1 MKYGTSFFTQVSLDD
16 ENPTNIHVGA
26 TAKTIK
32 ADKPIELRGDSELA
46 NEILD
51 MFDKWHAHK
60 EIWDDELDSYIFT
73 IEKEIRTTNRKKL
86 AWGKKGT
93 KYFSPSSAN
102 SDPRELFHKI
112 RGDKRD
118 KDENEQPH
126 RGRWRRLGEAFGTML
141 QRDLL
146 FIEKH
151 WEKEFGYPPPFV
163 PFYVKVGEREYPAWE
178 KFAQEI
184 LHIEHEGR
192 TISMM
197 GQCDAILVD
206 TRTGELII
214 FEIKSKQTTNAQT
227 GFFSMKEAKEDHAKQ
242 VILYNELYR
251 KFGISRSVLMYGNL
265 SKKGWNM
272 SPEDYAKNP
281 DMRAFEIM
289 VTEQDITAILNK
301 FVDVLIAIERDEKPA
316 LDIDKFTFNNFKEAC
331 IASLTQDE
339 YDDLERQVIAIGRS
353 KLPQWKKNSYNEAWT
368 LIQGL
373 YTGNIG

>member
-1 MKYGTSFFTQVSLDD
+1 VSFFTQVSIEDD
-16 ENPTNIHVGA
+16 VPERSV
-26 TAKTIK
+26 K
-32 ADKPIELRGDSELA
+32 KPRAVELRGDSDLA

-51 MFDKWHAHK
+51 MLDKWHGHK
-60 EIWDDELDSYIFT
+60 EIWDDELDAQIYAM
-73 IEKEIRTTNRKKL
+73 EREILTTNRKKL

-112 RGDKRD
+112 RGEKRD
-118 KDENEQPH
+118 TEKNEQPH
-126 RGRWRRLGEAFGTML
+126 RGRWRRMGTAFGSVI

-151 WEKEFGYPPPFV
+151 WEKEFGYKPPFV
-163 PFYVKVGEREYPAWE
+163 PFYVDVNGREYPAWE

-184 LHIEHEGR
+184 KHVEHRGR

-197 GQCDAILVD
+197 GQPDGILVD

-214 FEIKSKQTTNAQT
+214 FEIKSKQTSNAQT

-242 VILYNELYR
+242 VVLYSELYR
-251 KFGISRSVLMYGNL
+251 KYGVTRSVLMYGNL

-281 DMRAFEIM
+281 DLRAFEIV
-289 VTEQDITAILNK
+289 VTEQDITNILDK
-301 FVDVLIAIERDEKPA
+301 FVDVLIAIERNETPA
-316 LDIDKFTFNNFKEAC
+316 LDISKFTFNNFKEAC
-331 IASLTQDE
+331 INSLTQEE
-339 YDDLERQVIAIGRS
+339 YDDIKGQVVRISGSR
-353 KLPQWKKNSYNEAWT
+353 LPQWKKNSYLEAWE
-368 LIQGL
+368 IIKEL
-373 YTGNIG
+373 YEGRAKV